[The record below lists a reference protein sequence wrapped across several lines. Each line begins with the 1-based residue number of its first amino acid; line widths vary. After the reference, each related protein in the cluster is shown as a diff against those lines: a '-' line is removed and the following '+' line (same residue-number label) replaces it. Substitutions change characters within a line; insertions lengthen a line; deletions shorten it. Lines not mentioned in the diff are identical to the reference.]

1 MATYK
6 EKQLALDVVQGILTE
21 NNTDKLKDII
31 VARIKP
37 HLPFWAKW
45 LPIGRVID
53 ALLPE
58 VLLSVFKDL
67 LTLPPES
74 TWGSD

>member
-1 MATYK
+1 MTDTK
-6 EKQLALDVVQGILTE
+6 NQLALDVLRSVLTE
-21 NNTDKLKDII
+21 EHTDRAKDLI

-37 HLPFWAKW
+37 HLPFWARW

-58 VLLSVFKDL
+58 VLLSVFEELFKEDEVL
-67 LTLPPES
+67 
-74 TWGSD
+74 

>member
-1 MATYK
+1 MTDTK
-6 EKQLALDVVQGILTE
+6 NQLALDIIRSVLTE
-21 NNTDKLKDII
+21 EHTDRAKDLI

-37 HLPFWAKW
+37 HLPFWARW

-58 VLLSVFKDL
+58 VLLSVFEELFKEDEVL
-67 LTLPPES
+67 
-74 TWGSD
+74 